1 MVLVKEAAYVSDQH
15 QRMKTSPMNLKII
28 KKDNSGYELWID
40 DQRMRFIESY
50 QINSSKGCT
59 AELTLKMLVNYPSS

>member
-1 MVLVKEAAYVSDQH
+1 
-15 QRMKTSPMNLKII
+15 MKTSPMNLKII